1 MTARRAERARRL
13 ALALLAPSLL
23 PLASLAEAGA
33 QVTVTGDTSATRSD
47 ALRGVEI
54 IRGPVFDAREEARFL
69 GYRLLNAI
77 HAETRPYV
85 IRRELLIAPGEPY
98 DTARANESERN
109 LRALGIFREVEIDS
123 VRTDS
128 GLVARVRT
136 VDAWT
141 TSVGVGLSSSG
152 SQYVLD
158 LSLEELNLLGTRTAA
173 VLAYRNDPDRS
184 QWGMGFD
191 TPRVLGGQFGF
202 GASFVERSDGRAA
215 ATSLRAPFYNLS
227 SRRGASL
234 QAQYLDGRVLRY
246 AGGTRVPV
254 DSMRRRY
261 ELLRADAAV
270 ALRASPR
277 GFIRVGLAAQIR
289 REDLV
294 PEGTTAPIPRTLT
307 GAAGPTLSLRIPR
320 FIRVRNLESTDR
332 VEDIDLGLAVNAGLL
347 LAPRAWGYARTGI
360 GGSLGASIG
369 QRLHAGFVRAAAG
382 ASALQTA
389 DGTDSSSV
397 NGAVTMVLQPGIEHL
412 IVAHVGGGVLRNP
425 AFGNEFDMGLGY
437 GLRAYPV
444 HAFTGDRH
452 YLMTAEY
459 RWLMFPR
466 VFDLVTGGMAAFVDH
481 GGAWFGGGRRRS
493 GTDVGIGLRLSS
505 IRETG
510 GVWRIDLSRRD
521 ASAPLAGGWVV
532 SIGRG
537 FVFGRI

>member
-1 MTARRAERARRL
+1 MTGRRL
-13 ALALLAPSLL
+13 VHLSCSILGL
-23 PLASLAEAGA
+23 PLLIAGSGGAAAA
-33 QVTVTGDTSATRSD
+33 QVTSTGDSIARPD
-47 ALRGVEI
+47 VIRGVQI
-54 IRGPVFDAREEARFL
+54 IRAPVFDRAEEARFL

-85 IRRELLIAPGEPY
+85 IRRELLLAPGEPY

-141 TSVGVGLSSSG
+141 TTLGVGLSSSG

-184 QWGMGFD
+184 QWGTGFD
-191 TPRVLGGQFGF
+191 TPRVFGGQIGL
-202 GASFVERSDGRAA
+202 GASYVERSDGRAA
-215 ATSLRAPFYNLS
+215 AMSLRAPFYNLS
-227 SRRGASL
+227 ARRGATL

-246 AGGTRVPV
+246 AGGTGVPV

-261 ELLRADAAV
+261 ELLRADGAV

-277 GFIRVGLAAQIR
+277 GFIRVGLAAQLR
-289 REDLV
+289 REDFV

-307 GAAGPTLSLRIPR
+307 GAAGPTLSLRVPR
-320 FIRVRNLESTDR
+320 FIRVRNVESTDR
-332 VEDIDLGLAVNAGLL
+332 VEDIDLGLAMNAGLL
-347 LAPRAWGYARTGI
+347 LAPSAWGYARTGV
-360 GGSLGASIG
+360 GGTLGVALG
-369 QRLHAGFVRAAAG
+369 RRLPGGFLRTFANG
-382 ASALQTA
+382 GALQTA

-397 NGAVTMVLQPGIEHL
+397 NGGVTLVLQPGIEHL
-412 IVAHVGGGVLRNP
+412 IVAHAGGGVLHNP

-452 YLMTAEY
+452 YLLSAEY
-459 RWLMFPR
+459 RWLILPR
-466 VFDLVTGGMAAFVDH
+466 VFDLVTVGVAAFVDH
-481 GGAWFGGGRRRS
+481 GGAWFDGASRRT
-493 GTDVGIGLRLSS
+493 GTDGGIGLRLSS

-510 GVWRIDLSRRD
+510 GLWRLDLSRRSR
-521 ASAPLAGGWVV
+521 SAPLAAGWVF

>member
-1 MTARRAERARRL
+1 MKVTGSFSAGTRRL
-13 ALALLAPSLL
+13 AFVLVLVAPC
-23 PLASLAEAGA
+23 G
-33 QVTVTGDTSATRSD
+33 VTSAQETTPRD
-47 ALRGVEI
+47 TGAARRGVLRGIEI
-54 IRGPVFDAREEARFL
+54 IRAPVFDRVEEARFL

-123 VRTDS
+123 VWTDS

-141 TSVGVGLSSSG
+141 TTFGVGLSTSG

-158 LSLEELNLLGTRTAA
+158 LSLEELNLLGTRTAT

-184 QWGMGFD
+184 QWGLGFD
-191 TPRVLGGQFGF
+191 TPRIFGGQMGA

-215 ATSLRAPFYNLS
+215 AMSVRAPFYNLS
-227 SRRGASL
+227 SRRGATL

-246 AGGTRVPV
+246 AGGTGVPV

-277 GFIRVGLAAQIR
+277 GFIRLGLAAQIR
-289 REDLV
+289 REDFA
-294 PEGTTAPIPRTLT
+294 PEGTAVPIPRTLT
-307 GAAGPTLSLRIPR
+307 GAAGPTLSLRVPR
-320 FIRVRNLESTDR
+320 FIRARNVAATDR

-347 LAPRAWGYARTGI
+347 LAPSAWGYDRTGI
-360 GGSLGASIG
+360 GGTLGVSLG
-369 QRLHAGFVRAAAG
+369 QQLRNGFVRAFANTG
-382 ASALQTA
+382 ALQTA

-397 NGAVTMVLQPGIEHL
+397 NGGVTLVLQPGIEHL
-412 IVAHVGGGVLRNP
+412 IVAHAGGGVLHHP
-425 AFGNEFDMGLGY
+425 AFGSEFDMGLGY

-452 YLMTAEY
+452 YLVSAEY

-466 VFDLVTGGMAAFVDH
+466 VFGLVTGGMAAFVDH
-481 GGAWFGGGRRRS
+481 GGAWFHGSSRRT
-493 GTDVGIGLRLSS
+493 GTDAGIGLRLSS
-505 IRETG
+505 IREAG
-510 GVWRIDLSRRD
+510 GVWRLDLSRRVR
-521 ASAPLAGGWVV
+521 SAPLAAGWVL